1 MKEDYPIFVQWLA
14 ATDWI
19 LDLLEKYPK
28 SVRFTLTTRMA
39 NLTLDVME
47 GIIEAIYTKQ
57 RSYILGRINLYIE
70 KLRILFRISFT
81 RKYISQKQYEYA
93 SVLLDETGRMAGG
106 WLKESL

>member
-1 MKEDYPIFVQWLA
+1 MKEDYPIFVKWLA

-19 LDLLEKYPK
+19 LDAVEKYPK
-28 SVRFTLTTRMA
+28 SVRFTMTTRIS

-57 RSYILGRINLYIE
+57 RSHILGKLNLYIE

-81 RKYISQKQYEYA
+81 RRYISPSQYEHV
-93 SVLLDETGRMAGG
+93 STLLDETGRMVGG
-106 WLKESL
+106 WRKES

>member
-1 MKEDYPIFVQWLA
+1 VKEDYPIFVKWLA

-19 LDLLEKYPK
+19 LDTVEKYPK
-28 SVRFTLTTRMA
+28 SVRLTMTTRIA

-57 RSYILGRINLYIE
+57 RSYILGKLNLYIE

-81 RKYISQKQYEYA
+81 RRYISKSQYEHV
-93 SVLLDETGRMAGG
+93 STLLDETGRMVGG
-106 WLKESL
+106 WRKES

>member
-1 MKEDYPIFVQWLA
+1 MKEDYPIFVKWLA

-19 LDLLEKYPK
+19 LDIVEKYPK
-28 SVRFTLTTRMA
+28 AVRFTMTTRIS

-57 RSYILGRINLYIE
+57 RSDILGKLNLYIE

-81 RKYISQKQYEYA
+81 RRYISQSPYA
-93 SVLLDETGRMAGG
+93 HVSTLLDETGRMVGG
-106 WLKESL
+106 WRKES